1 MSRFRTSNFG
11 FRICLLTACFVLAG
25 SGVSAKPL
33 TAQEIIKRA
42 ADEYDRV
49 QDYTTDLKVSVSSP
63 NVHVPEMNIRVY
75 YKKPDK
81 LHVDS
86 KEGFA
91 VLPKQGVAIGNPLRE
106 MLKNS
111 EVSLAGSERVLQ
123 RDCHLIRLTVKKDG
137 MTTRSRVWIDK
148 ERHVVVQMFAD
159 PNSGPSLRLT
169 VWYARVA
176 GKYWLPSKSLA
187 VVEFPAV
194 GADSGKRKSEPS
206 KPTRI
211 TAEFTNYK
219 VNTGL
224 SDSPFCKKRSN

>member
-1 MSRFRTSNFG
+1 MRRFLISSLVL
-11 FRICLLTACFVLAG
+11 RICLVTACCLLAT
-25 SGVSAKPL
+25 SGISARPL
-33 TAQEIIKRA
+33 TAQGILKRA

-63 NVHVPEMNIRVY
+63 NVNVPEMNIRVY

-91 VLPKQGVAIGNPLRE
+91 VLPKEGVAIGNPLRE

-111 EVSLAGSERVLQ
+111 EVSLAGSERALQ
-123 RDCHLIRLTVKKDG
+123 RDCHVIRLTAKKDG
-137 MTTRSRVWIDK
+137 VTTRSRVWIDK
-148 ERHVVVQMFAD
+148 ERWVVVQMYTD
-159 PNSGPSLRLT
+159 PDSGPSLRLS
-169 VWYARVA
+169 VWYSRVA

-187 VVEFPAV
+187 VVEFATTAA
-194 GADSGKRKSEPS
+194 GRGKDKSEPS

-211 TAEFTNYK
+211 TAEFTNYR

-224 SDSPFCKKRSN
+224 SDSLFRKKRSS